1 MMMGG
6 LLRGTLLVALVAVP
20 SVGEKLVWGVN
31 DGDEWYTR
39 SCQKLELTKCKE
51 TYELCIREVPA
62 GDGYSEAV
70 CDCADEYYGVCSR
83 QAGCA
88 SSLMTQCIDEMYRWQ
103 CPDSSICGSNCVDQG
118 NTHIPPGSHVL
129 PVNNF
134 GQNALRFSVCFQTFN
149 ARSLNRYGMVVM
161 EYCQPHDFHLCPYW
175 VPPQTFTAIAI
186 QHNASY
192 LKMEFCV
199 IAEGENGEAD
209 HYSCLEDPAP
219 REYYGTETHW
229 PSAIDVEFATAPY
242 CGDDLD
248 CPGSF
253 CDKIHY
259 PPVCAPHSKRQF
271 RGPAKDFMVPPRGH
285 PAEDNAKFPGPG
297 FY

>member
-149 ARSLNRYGMVVM
+149 TRSLNRYGMVVM

-199 IAEGENGEAD
+199 IAEGE
-209 HYSCLEDPAP
+209 
-219 REYYGTETHW
+219 
-229 PSAIDVEFATAPY
+229 
-242 CGDDLD
+242 
-248 CPGSF
+248 
-253 CDKIHY
+253 K
-259 PPVCAPHSKRQF
+259 
-271 RGPAKDFMVPPRGH
+271 PRGSDES
-285 PAEDNAKFPGPG
+285 PAGQLSPPSQSPPCVCNDTPVHAPQPLYAAALPTPKLPGELVTRQSATPVPCASRCEA
-297 FY
+297 FKREWLQRSK